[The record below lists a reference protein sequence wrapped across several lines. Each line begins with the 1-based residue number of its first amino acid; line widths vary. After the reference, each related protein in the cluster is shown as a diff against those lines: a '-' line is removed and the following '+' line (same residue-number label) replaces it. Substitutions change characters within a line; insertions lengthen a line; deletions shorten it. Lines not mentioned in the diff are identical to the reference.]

1 MVPHARSPLGSSLS
15 PRTGVAGIV
24 GQWTSYRNYM
34 FAANASSIRNVDM
47 VKSADIAAYLKA
59 NPSLQLGLDGSMD
72 PAGTDPKDQGLA
84 DRRIEAVRNS
94 LIEAGVPAYK
104 IKSGAFGDPATRH
117 DRRVEV
123 LFATAN

>member
-1 MVPHARSPLGSSLS
+1 MA
-15 PRTGVAGIV
+15 GVAGIV
-24 GQWTSYRNYM
+24 GQWTSYRSFTFGPND
-34 FAANASSIRNVDM
+34 SHIRNSDM
-47 VKSADIAAYLKA
+47 AKCADIAAYLKA
-59 NPSLQLGLDGSMD
+59 NPSLQLGLDGSMA
-72 PAGTDPKDQGLA
+72 PMGTDPKDQSLA

-104 IKSGAFGDPATRH
+104 IKSGVFGDPATRR

>member
-1 MVPHARSPLGSSLS
+1 M
-15 PRTGVAGIV
+15 V
-24 GQWTSYRNYM
+24 GQWTSYRDFTFGYND
-34 FAANASSIRNVDM
+34 ARIQDSDSA
-47 VKSADIAAYLKA
+47 KSAEIAAYMKA

-72 PAGTDPKDQGLA
+72 PRGSDPKDQTLS
-84 DRRIEAVRNS
+84 DRRVEAVRAA

-104 IKSGAFGDPATRH
+104 IKIGAFGDSQTRR